1 MPEPQVH
8 AINAVARLMTATVGG
23 AKPEAVRRALVREA
37 CELLNAEAALLVAVE
52 ASEGI
57 VQVLAT
63 NPDSDTEHPRVPLGD
78 VPALRELVE
87 LRRTVVRAG
96 GDQARALA
104 EALGAGV
111 APGLAVV
118 LPVRTQEAVDHAL
131 ILLDG
136 PGRSVEPGDVDVAA
150 AFATA
155 CGAVLAQTRLS
166 EEQMARVAQQAALAR
181 AAKTLNESLD
191 LGDVLQAICAEAIRI
206 LDADAAAVYRGNAD
220 EGLTI
225 EAAVGQPP
233 EILGLRLASGEGLSG
248 RVVQA
253 DRAMLTND
261 YQRIAAPEPGGPFD
275 DIVSSMAAPMHWDGA
290 LRGVLSIGYRSTQF
304 VTGQDL
310 ALLETF
316 AELAAVACRN
326 ASAATGLALAA
337 HTDGLTGC
345 LNHGALQ
352 DGLRREVERCARTGQ
367 GLSVVLLDLDEF
379 KQVNEEHGHLVG
391 DEVLR
396 RAGHALRM
404 STRPYDLVARYG
416 GDEFAILCID
426 ADEQA
431 GLEIAA
437 RAVDRMSAAIEE
449 LGSHGA
455 TAGVAQWDPSQT
467 PTQLVEQADRALMF
481 GKQERGRGMAHPASE
496 LPTNFRPGRFRR
508 EDADPEPEA
517 PRWSGSHNPE
527 SDRLQRRTRHLV
539 MANNLGTRLSAMT
552 RADEI
557 LEGVVDEL
565 HRAFGYFICHVVRV
579 RENRIVTSVAG
590 RGDMYGQLKH
600 PHWEQELTAGVI
612 GRCLRER
619 HVIVVPDTRED
630 PDFIENEVVD
640 PAPLSEMCAPVWVG
654 DELWGAINVEEL
666 EAHAF
671 DEDDARLLQTVADQ
685 LGSALRSALLY
696 EQLDRAYLGTAEALA
711 TALEAKDSYT
721 AQHAHSL
728 VQWAEAVGRRL
739 GMDDHQLRDLRYGA
753 VFHDIGKIAVPEA
766 ILNKRG
772 PLDDDERKIMER
784 HTIVGEQILAPVDFL
799 AGVRPLVRHEHERW
813 DGDGYP
819 DGLHGEQIPLGARI
833 VLVCDA
839 YHAMT
844 SDRPYRAA
852 MSDADARAELRA
864 GAGTQFDPRVVDN
877 FVAVLDAAGAAGRA
891 GPYQPS
897 S

>member
-8 AINAVARLMTATVGG
+8 AIAAVARLMTATVGG
-23 AKPEAVRRALVREA
+23 ARPEAVRRALVREA
-37 CELLNAEAALLVAVE
+37 RELLGAQAALLVAVE
-52 ASEGI
+52 SGEGI
-57 VQVLAT
+57 AQVLAT
-63 NPDSDTEHPRVPLGD
+63 DPESDAEHPRVPLRD
-78 VPALRELVE
+78 VPALHELLE

-104 EALGAGV
+104 AALGAGV
-111 APGLAVV
+111 APGVAVV

-131 ILLDG
+131 IVLDG
-136 PGRSVEPGDVDVAA
+136 PGRSLEPADVDLAA

-155 CGAVLAQTRLS
+155 CGAVLGQTRLS
-166 EEQMARVAQQAALAR
+166 EEQAARVAQQAALAR

-191 LGDVLQAICAEAIRI
+191 LGDVLHAICAEAIRI
-206 LDADAAAVYRGNAD
+206 LDADAAAVYRGNAE

-233 EILGLRLASGEGLSG
+233 EILGLRLAPGEGLSG

-261 YQRIAAPEPGGPFD
+261 YRRIAAPAPGSPFE

-337 HTDGLTGC
+337 HTDGLTAC
-345 LNHGALQ
+345 LNHAALQ
-352 DGLRREVERCARTGQ
+352 DGLRREIERCARTGQ
-367 GLSVVLLDLDEF
+367 QLSLVLLDLDDF
-379 KQVNEEHGHLVG
+379 KQVNEQHGHLVG

-416 GDEFAILCID
+416 GDEFAILCVD
-426 ADEQA
+426 ADEHA
-431 GLEIAA
+431 TLEIAE
-437 RAVDRMSAAIEE
+437 RAVERMSAAIED

-455 TAGVAQWDPSQT
+455 TAGVAQWDASQT
-467 PTQLVEQADRALMF
+467 PTQLIEQADRALMF
-481 GKQERGRGMAHPASE
+481 GKQEHGRGTAHPASE
-496 LPTNFRPGRFRR
+496 LPANFRPGRFRR
-508 EDADPEPEA
+508 EDAEPAPES
-517 PRWSGSHNPE
+517 PRWSGGNNPE

-557 LEGVVDEL
+557 LEAVVDEL
-565 HRAFGYFICHVVRV
+565 HRAFGYFICHVVRL
-579 RENRIVTSVAG
+579 RKDRIKSVAG
-590 RGDMYGQLKH
+590 RGEMYGQMQEL
-600 PHWEQELTAGVI
+600 HWEQDLADGVI

-619 HVIVVPDTRED
+619 HVLIVPDTRTD
-630 PDFIENEVVD
+630 PDFIENEDVD
-640 PAPLSEMCAPVWVG
+640 PIPLSELCAPVWVG

-666 EAHAF
+666 EPNAF

-711 TALEAKDSYT
+711 AALEAKDSYT
-721 AQHAHSL
+721 AQHAHSI

-739 GMDDHQLRDLRYGA
+739 GMDDRRLRDLRYGA
-753 VFHDIGKIAVPEA
+753 VFHDIGKIAIPEA
-766 ILNKRG
+766 ILNKQG
-772 PLDDDERKIMER
+772 PLDDEERKIMER

-813 DGDGYP
+813 DGGGYP

-852 MSDADARAELRA
+852 MSDSDARAELHA
-864 GAGTQFDPRVVDN
+864 GAGTQFDPRVVDS
-877 FVAVLDAAGAAGRA
+877 FVAVLDAADAAGRA
-891 GPYQPS
+891 GPYLPS